1 MWDEEGVIPSEA
13 NGGVE
18 ESMKK
23 VCICVICVICG
34 LLALGGREGNPGST
48 EPARIL
54 ESPPQQELHLGVGA
68 SQVVRGPPS
77 QCVQDLGVEAQ
88 EKSFPFA
95 HV

>member
-48 EPARIL
+48 EPARVAQRPA
-54 ESPPQQELHLGVGA
+54 EQELHLGVDA
-68 SQVVRGPPS
+68 SQVVRGPTS
-77 QCVQDLGVEAQ
+77 QCVQDLGVHPQ
-88 EKSFPFA
+88 EKGLPFA

>member
-1 MWDEEGVIPSEA
+1 MFFSTLSRGS
-13 NGGVE
+13 
-18 ESMKK
+18 
-23 VCICVICVICG
+23 
-34 LLALGGREGNPGST
+34 LLFAPGPA